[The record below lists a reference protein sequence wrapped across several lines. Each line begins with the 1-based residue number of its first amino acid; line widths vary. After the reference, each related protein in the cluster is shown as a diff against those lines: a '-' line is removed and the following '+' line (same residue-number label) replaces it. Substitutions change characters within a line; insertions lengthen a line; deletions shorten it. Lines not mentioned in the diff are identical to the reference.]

1 MSSLLPFLFVL
12 GVLVFVHEL
21 GHFIVARWHG
31 VRVLTFS
38 LGFGPKLFSFKRGDT
53 EYCISIIPL
62 GGYVKMAGEPSDYIT
77 APTVA
82 EGKSDEFMAK
92 TKWQRFQ
99 IYLAGPVMN
108 AILALIVMTFVFYA
122 GATEFAYLKRP
133 AVIGSVQPNSAAEKA
148 GIKAGDQITSVAGKP
163 IDTWDR
169 LDFVVMPRAGQELPV
184 TIRRNGQ
191 DIALHVTPDTRTK
204 YEMGDLGVNPELHPQ
219 IKGVNA
225 GEPAERAG
233 LQVGDVVL
241 AVNGEKVDYT
251 ISSDGLKDR
260 LKELINASPD
270 KPMTLTVTRKGQNMD
285 VTVTPEKK
293 DGVGMIG
300 VSYDPGEKQRI
311 EPTLS
316 RAFTM
321 SVNQN
326 LEWSTLIFQTFGNLF
341 VGKASIKQL
350 SGPVGIAKLS
360 GQAASMGWASLFM
373 VMCMISLNLGIIN
386 LLPIPMLDG
395 GHIFIMAM
403 EGIARRD
410 FSVRMKEKMLMAGF
424 LVIMLLMVT
433 VLYND
438 LMRIDWIERLVPW
451 R

>member
-1 MSSLLPFLFVL
+1 MSTLLPFLFVL

-38 LGFGPKLFSFKRGDT
+38 LGFGPKLFSIKRGDT

-82 EGKSDEFMAK
+82 EGKSDEFMSK

-99 IYLAGPVMN
+99 IYLAGPIMN
-108 AILALIVMTFVFYA
+108 GILALIVMVFVFYA
-122 GATEFAYLKRP
+122 GANEFVYLKKP
-133 AVIGSVQPNSAAEKA
+133 AVVGSVVAGSAAEKA
-148 GIKAGDQITSVAGKP
+148 GIKPGDLIVSVAGKP
-163 IDTWDR
+163 IENWDR
-169 LDFVVMPRAGQELPV
+169 LELAVMPRAGQELPV
-184 TIRRNGQ
+184 VVRRGDQ
-191 DIALHVTPDTRTK
+191 DITIQVTPDTRTK
-204 YEMGDLGVNPELHPQ
+204 YHMGDLGVAPELHPQ
-219 IKGVNA
+219 IIAVYS
-225 GEPAERAG
+225 GEPAEKAG
-233 LQVGDVVL
+233 LKAGDLVF
-241 AVNGEKVDYT
+241 AINGEPVDVTAVQKKISGSPNQPLTFT
-251 ISSDGLKDR
+251 ISRDGGPKQD
-260 LKELINASPD
+260 I
-270 KPMTLTVTRKGQNMD
+270 TVTTTTNGSN
-285 VTVTPEKK
+285 
-293 DGVGMIG
+293 GWIG
-300 VSYDPGEKQRI
+300 VSYSAGETRRVDPSFSQAI
-311 EPTLS
+311 
-316 RAFTM
+316 TM

-326 LEWSTLIFQTFGNLF
+326 LEWSTLIFQTFGGLF
-341 VGKASIKQL
+341 SGQTSIKQL
-350 SGPVGIAKLS
+350 SGPVGIAQIS
-360 GQAASMGWASLFM
+360 GGAARMGWAALFT

-395 GHIFIMAM
+395 GHIFIMAL
-403 EGIARRD
+403 EGVARRD

>member
-1 MSSLLPFLFVL
+1 MSTLLPFLFVL

-53 EYCISIIPL
+53 EYCVSIIPL

-77 APTVA
+77 APVVA

-99 IYLAGPVMN
+99 IYLAGPIMN
-108 AILALIVMTFVFYA
+108 GILALIVMTFVFYA
-122 GATEFAYLKRP
+122 GANEFVYLKKP
-133 AVIGSVQPNSAAEKA
+133 PVVGSVIEKSAAEKA
-148 GIKAGDQITSVAGKP
+148 GIKAGDLIVAVDGKT

-169 LDFVVMPRAGQELPV
+169 LELVVMPRAKQELPV

-191 DIALHVTPDTRTK
+191 DIELKVTPDSRTK
-204 YEMGDLGVNPELHPQ
+204 YEMGDLGVAPELHPQ
-219 IKGVNA
+219 IAGVNA
-225 GEPAERAG
+225 GEPAEAAG
-233 LQVGDVVL
+233 FKVGDVIM
-241 AVNGEKVDYT
+241 AVNGEPVDST
-251 ISSDGLKDR
+251 NVNKRIGSHANVP
-260 LKELINASPD
+260 I
-270 KPMTLTVTRKGQNMD
+270 TLTVMRDGKSQD
-285 VTVTPEKK
+285 IRVTPAKVG
-293 DGVGMIG
+293 DIGMIG
-300 VSYDPGEKQRI
+300 VSLSAGETRRI
-311 EPTLS
+311 EPGLTQ
-316 RAFTM
+316 AFRM

-326 LEWSTLIFQTFGNLF
+326 LEWSTLIFQTFGGLF
-341 VGKASIKQL
+341 SGQTSIKQL
-350 SGPVGIAKLS
+350 SGPVGIASIS
-360 GQAASMGWASLFM
+360 GNAARMGWAALLT

-395 GHIFIMAM
+395 GHIFIMAL
-403 EGIARRD
+403 EGVARRD
-410 FSVRMKEKMLMAGF
+410 FSVRVKEKMLMAGF